1 MSLLRSPAPY
11 SSLFKLNKLQKN
23 VTLFVSWHFWA
34 DVIRW
39 LTSFK
44 SIRKVNKAN
53 AVKKRNSYSLS
64 SVVAKNCKRNAKE
77 CHAFCQLIFWAD
89 VIRWLTSFKSIRK
102 VNKANAV
109 KKRNSYSL
117 SSVVAKNCKR
127 NAKECHAF
135 CQLIFWADVIRWLTS
150 FKSIGNDKKANALKK
165 QIPYLLSSA
174 FAKNY
179 KISEKSL
186 KLWKAFKQFLTTISK
201 IGSYTT
207 WITGILYLP

>member
-1 MSLLRSPAPY
+1 MSYEVWYGKRAGLWRFLAPPFWKLYTQRKISIRMSLLRSPAPY

-53 AVKKRNSYSLS
+53 AVKKR
-64 SVVAKNCKRNAKE
+64 
-77 CHAFCQLIFWAD
+77 I
-89 VIRWLTSFKSIRK
+89 
-102 VNKANAV
+102 
-109 KKRNSYSL
+109 SYSL

>member
-1 MSLLRSPAPY
+1 MSYEVWYGKRAGLWRFLAPPFWKLYTQRKISIRMSLLRSPAPY
-11 SSLFKLNKLQKN
+11 SSLFKLNKLRKN
-23 VTLFVSWHFWA
+23 VTLFVSWH
-34 DVIRW
+34 
-39 LTSFK
+39 
-44 SIRKVNKAN
+44 
-53 AVKKRNSYSLS
+53 
-64 SVVAKNCKRNAKE
+64 
-77 CHAFCQLIFWAD
+77 
-89 VIRWLTSFKSIRK
+89 
-102 VNKANAV
+102 
-109 KKRNSYSL
+109 
-117 SSVVAKNCKR
+117 
-127 NAKECHAF
+127 
-135 CQLIFWADVIRWLTS
+135 FWADVIRWLTS